1 MPMNW
6 PTGGEPPLRNQY
18 MEQMLCGQVRD
29 SCSCSDAR
37 RGVPQKFMR
46 FLSRIVGRTDL
57 PSRPL
62 IRVLGIIAVTCG
74 ISTLHYFMPN
84 ELALVD
90 LYYLSQR
97 LYYAPVVYAGFY
109 FGWRGGL
116 ATGLFAGLAYLPQI
130 LVIWAIHPRFTINQY
145 TEMVLFCIVGA
156 VTGAIADRERMQKK
170 TLQETAEELARLY
183 AELQDNF
190 ERMKRAERLY
200 ALGHLSAGLAHEI
213 RNPLASIDGAT
224 VVLLREHRSEERRV
238 EFLKIIQKECRRLNR
253 LLTNFLNFAKP
264 PAPQYQTTA
273 VELLFDS
280 VITLAQHANSHNQI
294 VLRKE
299 LGENLPSLECDPEQ
313 LTQVLLNLTINAIQA
328 MPEGGE
334 IVLSAERHDRN
345 ITIEV
350 RDQGSGVS
358 EQEMERIFD
367 PFFTTKESG
376 TGLGLSVA
384 HQIVSQQF
392 GVLTARKNRDRG
404 MTFSVQLPLD
414 QRRAR

>member
-1 MPMNW
+1 
-6 PTGGEPPLRNQY
+6 
-18 MEQMLCGQVRD
+18 
-29 SCSCSDAR
+29 
-37 RGVPQKFMR
+37 MR

-57 PSRPL
+57 PSRPF
-62 IRVLGIIAVTCG
+62 IRVLGIIGVTCG

-299 LGENLPSLECDPEQ
+299 LAENLPSLECDPEQ
-313 LTQVLLNLTINAIQA
+313 LSQVLLNLTINAIQA

-334 IVLSAERHDRN
+334 IVLSAERQDRN

-358 EQEMERIFD
+358 EQDMESIFD

-384 HQIVSQQF
+384 HQIVSQQS
-392 GVLTARKNRDRG
+392 GVLTARKNPDRG
-404 MTFSVQLPLD
+404 MTFSMQLPLD
-414 QRRAR
+414 RRRAR

>member
-1 MPMNW
+1 
-6 PTGGEPPLRNQY
+6 
-18 MEQMLCGQVRD
+18 
-29 SCSCSDAR
+29 
-37 RGVPQKFMR
+37 MR
-46 FLSRIVGRTDL
+46 FLSRIVARTDL
-57 PSRPL
+57 PSRPFTRAL
-62 IRVLGIIAVTCG
+62 VIIGVTCA

-97 LYYAPVVYAGFY
+97 LYYAPIVYAGLY

-116 ATGLFAGLAYLPQI
+116 AAGSVAGLAYLPHI
-130 LVIWAIHPRFTINQY
+130 LVIWGIHPRYTINQY
-145 TEMVLFCIVGA
+145 TEVALFCIVGA
-156 VTGAIADRERMQKK
+156 VTGAIADRERLHKK
-170 TLQETAEELARLY
+170 ALQETAGELARLY

-224 VVLLREHRSEERRV
+224 VVLLRERPSEERRV
-238 EFLKIIQKECRRLNR
+238 EFLGIIQKECRRLNR

-264 PAPQYQTTA
+264 PAPQYQTTT

-280 VITLAQHANSHNQI
+280 VITLAQHANHHNQI
-294 VLRKE
+294 VLRKD
-299 LGENLPSLECDPEQ
+299 LAENLPSLECDPEQ

-358 EQEMERIFD
+358 EQDMESIFD

-384 HQIVSQQF
+384 HQIVSQQS
-392 GVLTARKNRDRG
+392 GVLTARKNPDRG
-404 MTFSVQLPLD
+404 MTFSMQLPLD
-414 QRRAR
+414 RRRAR

>member
-1 MPMNW
+1 
-6 PTGGEPPLRNQY
+6 
-18 MEQMLCGQVRD
+18 
-29 SCSCSDAR
+29 
-37 RGVPQKFMR
+37 MR

-57 PSRPL
+57 PSRPF
-62 IRVLGIIAVTCG
+62 IRVLGIIGVTCG

-130 LVIWAIHPRFTINQY
+130 LVIWAIHPRYTINQY

-156 VTGAIADRERMQKK
+156 VTGVIADRERMQKK
-170 TLQETAEELARLY
+170 TLQETAGELARLY

-224 VVLLREHRSEERRV
+224 VVLLREQRSEERRV
-238 EFLKIIQKECRRLNR
+238 EFLKIIQKECRRLNG

-273 VELLFDS
+273 VEPLFDS
-280 VITLAQHANSHNQI
+280 VLTLAQHANSHNQI

-299 LGENLPSLECDPEQ
+299 LAGNLPSLECDPEQ
-313 LTQVLLNLTINAIQA
+313 LSQVLLNLTINAIQA

-334 IVLSAERHDRN
+334 IVLSAERQDRN

-392 GVLTARKNRDRG
+392 GVLTARKNGDRG

>member
-1 MPMNW
+1 
-6 PTGGEPPLRNQY
+6 
-18 MEQMLCGQVRD
+18 
-29 SCSCSDAR
+29 
-37 RGVPQKFMR
+37 
-46 FLSRIVGRTDL
+46 
-57 PSRPL
+57 
-62 IRVLGIIAVTCG
+62 
-74 ISTLHYFMPN
+74 
-84 ELALVD
+84 
-90 LYYLSQR
+90 
-97 LYYAPVVYAGFY
+97 
-109 FGWRGGL
+109 
-116 ATGLFAGLAYLPQI
+116 
-130 LVIWAIHPRFTINQY
+130 
-145 TEMVLFCIVGA
+145 
-156 VTGAIADRERMQKK
+156 
-170 TLQETAEELARLY
+170 
-183 AELQDNF
+183 
-190 ERMKRAERLY
+190 
-200 ALGHLSAGLAHEI
+200 
-213 RNPLASIDGAT
+213 
-224 VVLLREHRSEERRV
+224 
-238 EFLKIIQKECRRLNR
+238 
-253 LLTNFLNFAKP
+253 LTNFLNFAKP